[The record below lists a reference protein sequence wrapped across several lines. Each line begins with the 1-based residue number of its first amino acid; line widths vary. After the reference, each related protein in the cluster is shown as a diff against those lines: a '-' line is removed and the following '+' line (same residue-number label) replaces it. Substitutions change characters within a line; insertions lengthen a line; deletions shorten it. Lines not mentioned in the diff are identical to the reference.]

1 MKISSK
7 IHGIID
13 YLIVLFLWLGPTLFG
28 LFEASSFYAYTVGSF
43 FLILALCTNYELG
56 VVKFLPFKYHGK
68 IEGIAAL
75 VLMVIG
81 IYLKTIDGFSSLSF
95 FGGLGLVVLFFYF
108 FSDYKNK
115 KLKETDIPYVE
126 SNEESPMI

>member
-13 YLIVLFLWLGPTLFG
+13 YLLAAFLWIGPSFFG
-28 LFEASSFYAYTVGSF
+28 LFEASTYYAYILGSF
-43 FLILALCTNYELG
+43 FFILALCTNYEFG

-75 VLMVIG
+75 ALIIIG
-81 IYLKTIDGFSSLSF
+81 IYLKTLDGLASLSF
-95 FGGLGLVVLFFYF
+95 FGGIGLGVLFLYF
-108 FSDYKNK
+108 LSDYNNKLLKNM
-115 KLKETDIPYVE
+115 EVPYIE